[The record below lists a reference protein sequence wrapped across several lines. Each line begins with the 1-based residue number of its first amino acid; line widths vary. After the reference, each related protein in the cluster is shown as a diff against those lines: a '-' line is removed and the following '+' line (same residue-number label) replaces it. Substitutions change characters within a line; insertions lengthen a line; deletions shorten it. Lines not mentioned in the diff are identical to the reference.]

1 MLTIPGLA
9 NITELVL
16 DRMPQIAGKFK
27 GSVKKE
33 SPVLQQS
40 FLPCLKKLLKR
51 QT

>member
-16 DRMPQIAGKFK
+16 DRMPQIAGKLPTFK

-40 FLPCLKKLLKR
+40 FLPCSDKIA
-51 QT
+51 